1 MIWDAKLHTV
11 SEKLSLWIF
20 YLILGRFRLVLE
32 RHFPALYQRY
42 SLLFAPYISRI
53 PNVPKL
59 PQNSV
64 NGQKAPRSYGEE
76 GDERNIM
83 WVCFCCPLVAV
94 ASIGRR
100 GKPQQKCTSSPSLGR
115 IKWSWRAI
123 FKDIQ
128 NSGFADIVPHSAF
141 MRSSSVDAKCNLDFL
156 PKPPLPHYSRG
167 RFGKASKLIL
177 GQS

>member
-32 RHFPALYQRY
+32 RHFLALYQRY

-64 NGQKAPRSYGEE
+64 NGQKAPRSYGE

-100 GKPQQKCTSSPSLGR
+100 EKPNKNAHPHPLWGGSNGAGERSLRIYRIRDSPTLSH
-115 IKWSWRAI
+115 
-123 FKDIQ
+123 
-128 NSGFADIVPHSAF
+128 IVHLCDH
-141 MRSSSVDAKCNLDFL
+141 RV
-156 PKPPLPHYSRG
+156 
-167 RFGKASKLIL
+167 
-177 GQS
+177 